1 MSKGFWRKLKYYH
14 IELDEKLAKWAERRA
29 HKNFKEAEADIVRF
43 KDMACFGCS
52 KTGPWECGCFHKDFI
67 CQHETCPVQKLN
79 EAYVIASYSLRRA
92 RMCLSQT
99 NSYANAMREDMGIRK
114 VR

>member
-1 MSKGFWRKLKYYH
+1 MRNSWSKKLKYFY
-14 IELDEKLAKWAERRA
+14 IAFNEKLAVWNEKQA
-29 HKNFKEAEADIVRF
+29 HKHFTKAEAEILRF

-52 KTGPWECGCFHKDFI
+52 NTGPWECGFFHKDFV
-67 CQHETCPVQKLN
+67 CQHETCPLQKLN

-92 RMCLSQT
+92 RMALSQS
-99 NSYANAMREDMGIRK
+99 NSIVNAMREDMDIKK

>member
-1 MSKGFWRKLKYYH
+1 MSKGLLQKIKYYRV
-14 IELDEKLAKWAERRA
+14 ELDEMLAKWSEKRA
-29 HKNFKEAEADIVRF
+29 CKHFKETENAIARF

-52 KTGPWECGCFHKDFI
+52 KTGPWECPSFHKDFV